1 MGKIRLCHYIRHL
14 AKISSLFP
22 NDVFLKPLF
31 YRTPQLLFNITY
43 TTSPH
48 KNTGYICAET
58 PTTSSKMKFFVT
70 IGFTVSGCNTDRARK
85 FDV

>member
-1 MGKIRLCHYIRHL
+1 MSLY
-14 AKISSLFP
+14 SSPSQNFVTFSQRRFP
-22 NDVFLKPLF
+22 ETLI

-48 KNTGYICAET
+48 KNTGYISAET

-70 IGFTVSGCNTDRARK
+70 IGFTVSGCNIDRARK

>member
-1 MGKIRLCHYIRHL
+1 MSLY
-14 AKISSLFP
+14 SSPSQNFVTFSQRRFP
-22 NDVFLKPLF
+22 ETLI

-48 KNTGYICAET
+48 KNAGYISAET
-58 PTTSSKMKFFVT
+58 PTTSSKMEFFVT
-70 IGFTVSGCNTDRARK
+70 IGFTVSGCNIDRARK